1 MSIYVLSR
9 QINKKYMAA
18 PFWHHSTLLSWVSPL
33 LIQCFRWKKR
43 KKFSKNVEKKQLL
56 SRFKN
61 KLLKKATIL
70 ISYINLP
77 VAFKVAL
84 FLLLRLYVFNMLLHD
99 FLSKSPRSMAILE
112 KSSTMFSICL
122 KQHFAVIIQT
132 LQGSTKTLQMSFSL
146 WVHILQQVQSA
157 WPTEMRVAAKPG
169 VGLSWK
175 IYRTGKTACRFPD
188 TLFCQW
194 GFFCF

>member
-18 PFWHHSTLLSWVSPL
+18 PFWHHSSVMGITTSHPMLQV
-33 LIQCFRWKKR
+33 KKK

-157 WPTEMRVAAKPG
+157 
-169 VGLSWK
+169 
-175 IYRTGKTACRFPD
+175 
-188 TLFCQW
+188 
-194 GFFCF
+194 